1 MKRSIIT
8 LLAVQLLLALEVHPL
23 FPAHAQP
30 APDSLDILR
39 AKAPKVFIDCQ
50 SCDQDYIRTETV
62 FVNYVRDPAE
72 AEVHF
77 LLTDQK
83 TGSGG
88 KEYTLTL
95 IGRGRFAGMNDTL
108 VYVAQQSET
117 DATTRAGI
125 VRVLQGGLLRYA
137 LRTPLAD
144 HLSVKYDQPARS
156 AEVVDVWDYWVFK
169 VSLQSLLNGEQQT
182 RSAYLIGAFSA
193 NRITPEW
200 KINFSFNANYNES
213 SYDVDTVTTISSF
226 QRSQWFSGLV
236 ARSISDHWSVGL
248 NGYAQTSTYNNLRS
262 QFTLAPAIEYDLFPY
277 VEATRQQLRFTY
289 RLGPNFVNYLEE
301 TIFDKTSET
310 YVSQSLSIALELKQP
325 WGTISTTVQGTHYPW
340 DFRNEGKSLG
350 RQITV
355 NVYGTISWRILE
367 GLSLNLAGSYSA
379 IRDQFGLVKGG
390 ASRDDI
396 LLARTRLATNY
407 SYFVSFGFSY
417 TFGSIYSNVVNPRFG
432 SEGGSTITIS
442 M

>member
-8 LLAVQLLLALEVHPL
+8 LLAVQLLVALEVRPL

-30 APDSLDILR
+30 APDSLGLLR
-39 AKAPKVFIDCQ
+39 AQAPKVFIDCQ

-125 VRVLQGGLLRYA
+125 ARVLQGGLLRYA

-144 HLSVKYDQPARS
+144 HLSVKYDQPPHA
-156 AEVVDVWDYWVFK
+156 AEVVDAWDYWVFK

-182 RSAYLIGAFSA
+182 KSAYLIGAFSA
-193 NRITPEW
+193 NRITPDW
-200 KINFSFNANYNES
+200 KINLSFNANYSES
-213 SYDVDTVTTISSF
+213 SYDVDSVTTVSSF
-226 QRSQWFSGLV
+226 QRSQWFNGLV
-236 ARSISDHWSVGL
+236 ARSLSDHWSVGL

-277 VEATRQQLRFTY
+277 AEATRQQLRFTY
-289 RLGPNFVNYLEE
+289 RLGPNIVNYLEE

-340 DFRNEGKSLG
+340 DFRNEGKPLG
-350 RQITV
+350 RQITL
-355 NVYGTISWRILE
+355 NIYGTISWRILE

-379 IRDQFGLVKGG
+379 IHDQFGLVKGG

-407 SYFVSFGFSY
+407 SYFASFGFSY

-432 SEGGSTITIS
+432 SEGGSTITIT